1 MSNSYQRAKQRV
13 KDLEEINKTL
23 NYDITVYL
31 DRISLL
37 NRLLEIAEKDIT
49 ERNQAIKSD
58 AKTKKVLISFI
69 WVLFMAVIGLILTS

>member
-23 NYDITVYL
+23 NYDITVYR